1 MKKLLLTGV
10 ALLTVISL
18 VACSNKNSENS
29 SSKESTS
36 KSSSVI
42 QKEKVDNSKYN
53 PAISELKSKIDPEN
67 KGGWDYKITNDV
79 SNEVF
84 SGGTTISITPT
95 EQSGIDNLKK
105 IYGESG
111 SSEDAGAQVAKL
123 ALQQAVSNAAKKL
136 PDENSE
142 ITLGYPTGSDNSVLL
157 AASTKSKDIIPLK
170 Q

>member
-1 MKKLLLTGV
+1 MKKLILTGV

-29 SSKESTS
+29 SSKEPTS

-84 SGGTTISITPT
+84 SGGTAISVTPT

>member
-10 ALLTVISL
+10 ALLAVISL
-18 VACSNKNSENS
+18 VACSNKNSENA

-84 SGGTTISITPT
+84 SGGTTISVTPT

-111 SSEDAGAQVAKL
+111 SSEDAGAQIAKL
-123 ALQQAVSNAAKKL
+123 ALQQAVSNASKEL